1 MISKKIQSDPRE
13 FSTGGTTG
21 SAIPN
26 QVRTGSESE
35 SERHPAGIFLEF
47 LRYPKN
53 HGQQKNR
60 ALSRLGFL
68 RVNH

>member
-26 QVRTGSESE
+26 QVRTGSE
-35 SERHPAGIFLEF
+35 RHPAGIFLEF
-47 LRYPKN
+47 LRYPQN

-68 RVNH
+68 RV